1 MLEQIPSAT
10 KAMIG
15 SWARSFGTAVI
26 ALYMSGVTD
35 PKMLANAGIAAVLPV
50 IYRYLNTNDT
60 TFGKGSEK

>member
-15 SWARSFGTAVI
+15 SWVRAFGTAAI

-60 TFGKGSEK
+60 AFGKGSAK